1 MRIAFLTLGC
11 KVNACETEKMKQQ
24 FEAAGHSITA
34 FSEQADVYIVNTCT
48 VTNIADRKSR
58 KMLHRA
64 RRMNP
69 HALVVATG
77 CYVDSSEKKGE
88 QDAAIDLLVPN
99 AEKGQIVDCVV
110 DCYEKNFGQTA
121 GEMPE
126 IEEGQECQEQTAEER
141 QEQKA
146 DRTQEAGRSQAA
158 QAEEHTRAYLKVQEG
173 CNQYCSYCIIPY
185 VRGPLRSKPVGQ
197 VLDEVRELAAQG
209 FREIVITGIHLS
221 SYGVD
226 GEDARAF
233 LEKKGEP
240 LLELLET
247 IHEVAGIDRI
257 RLGSLEPRI
266 ITEEFAIRLAALPKI
281 CPHFHLS
288 LQSGCDTVLKR
299 MNRHYTSLE
308 YQERVEILRRVF
320 VHPAITTDIIV
331 GFPQESGE
339 EFEIT
344 RRFAEAL
351 GFAQIHVFKYSRR
364 YGTVADGMDGQVAE
378 NIKNERSDC
387 LLQTEAELERKY
399 QEYFVGTVEEILIEE
414 SATIQGKTYLVG
426 YNSRYVRIAVPV
438 PDGAEAEK
446 YCNTLMQVKIL
457 GHLNGEILLGMWC

>member
-24 FEAAGHSITA
+24 FEEAGHSITA
-34 FSEQADVYIVNTCT
+34 FSEQADVYVVNTCT

-69 HALVVATG
+69 RALVVATG
-77 CYVDSSEKKGE
+77 CYVDSSEKRGE
-88 QDAAIDLLVPN
+88 QDAAIDLFVPN
-99 AEKGQIVDCVV
+99 VRKGQIVDQVIAF
-110 DCYEKNFGQTA
+110 YEKNQGQIA
-121 GEMPE
+121 ENIQE
-126 IEEGQECQEQTAEER
+126 VEEGQGRMSEASASPVVMRAQER
-141 QEQKA
+141 
-146 DRTQEAGRSQAA
+146 
-158 QAEEHTRAYLKVQEG
+158 TRAYLKVQEG

-185 VRGPLRSKPVGQ
+185 VRGPLISKPPGQ
-197 VLDEVRELAAQG
+197 ALDEVRGLAVQG
-209 FREIVITGIHLS
+209 FREVVITGIHLS

-226 GEDARAF
+226 GKDARAF
-233 LEKKGEP
+233 IEKRGEP
-240 LLELLET
+240 LLELLEQL
-247 IHEVAGIDRI
+247 HEVEGIERI

-266 ITEEFAIRLAALPKI
+266 ITEEFAERLAALPKI

-299 MNRHYTSLE
+299 MNRHYTSQE
-308 YQERVEILRRVF
+308 YQERVEILRRAF

-331 GFPQESGE
+331 GFPQESAE
-339 EFEIT
+339 EFEST
-344 RRFAEAL
+344 RSFAENL

-378 NIKNERSDC
+378 TIKNGRSEC

-399 QEYFVGTVEEILIEE
+399 QEYFVGTVEEILVEE
-414 SATIQGKTYLVG
+414 FATLQGKLYLLG
-426 YNSRYVRIAVPV
+426 YTSRYVRIAVPV
-438 PDGAEAEK
+438 QEETDAEE
-446 YCNTLMQVKIL
+446 YCNTLMQVKVL
-457 GHLNGEILLGMWC
+457 GHLNAEILLGERCCFHSDRCTIKN